1 MGRAMRL
8 ITMQIQNFMGI
19 GSGEIKFNNPGL
31 VLVEGKNSDS
41 PSSISNGAGKSTI
54 YDALHWAFWG
64 KTKRGIGGDDVVSN
78 KAKKDCQ
85 VSVEFMVNGTAFTV
99 LRTRKSAEHGNA
111 LRLWSLDGDCPDD
124 AVDLTKGTTKETQA
138 FLEETVKMSELT
150 FGKVAHFGQGDV
162 KNFAELSDAEL
173 KMVFEQALGLE
184 FLSDTLQKV
193 KLHKAKQEAVL
204 NASETTR
211 ARLEREC
218 DHLREK
224 KIYLDTAERE
234 MKTRRAEEATRYDR
248 EAATIE
254 AEIAAL
260 TAKKSELASVSTE
273 AQAKFKVLSAQLATL
288 NKTRADLTRRMND
301 ARSALA
307 VEKATAD
314 AKLKEAMKALE
325 AIKAA
330 DAKVGVPCGEC
341 GKPYTPGD
349 IGIVKDGFANRARV
363 ASAERK
369 EHLASIGS
377 REAGLSELTGLH
389 EKLEG
394 KIAEQEGVLRELA
407 KVEATARSAAELST
421 TIASLAAKVSKFKEF
436 ADKIRAEAGPSYA
449 TEYAEAATALHEA
462 ERELAV
468 VLAETAFLKEEIEM
482 AGVLEGAFGNGGMKS
497 YLLDNITPELNK
509 LIDRYIKVLDD
520 IDIEVSTVATL
531 KSGESREKFNIGVV
545 NKYGASTYAGN
556 SGGEKQK
563 VNLAISLA
571 FNTLVRTLAGNPL
584 NCLFLDEPFESL
596 DEGSTE
602 RVIELCGMLDLPNI
616 FVITHQQ
623 AIKDMIPSRI
633 LVEKTKGIGK
643 II

>member
-1 MGRAMRL
+1 MILQTSTYLTVLCGNNAENRRFSAGERFEFLKTVHMADFCYCASTRDGL
-8 ITMQIQNFMGI
+8 FLFQKSVTVSISKTKKQGLLRPNGARHATNNNADSKFHGHWERRNQIQQ
-19 GSGEIKFNNPGL
+19 PRL

-204 NASETTR
+204 NALETTR

-325 AIKAA
+325 PSRRRMPRLACHAVNAA
-330 DAKVGVPCGEC
+330 SHTRRRHRHRQGW
-341 GKPYTPGD
+341 
-349 IGIVKDGFANRARV
+349 FANRARV

-369 EHLASIGS
+369 EHLASIG
-377 REAGLSELTGLH
+377 H
-389 EKLEG
+389 
-394 KIAEQEGVLRELA
+394 
-407 KVEATARSAAELST
+407 AR
-421 TIASLAAKVSKFKEF
+421 
-436 ADKIRAEAGPSYA
+436 
-449 TEYAEAATALHEA
+449 
-462 ERELAV
+462 
-468 VLAETAFLKEEIEM
+468 
-482 AGVLEGAFGNGGMKS
+482 
-497 YLLDNITPELNK
+497 
-509 LIDRYIKVLDD
+509 
-520 IDIEVSTVATL
+520 
-531 KSGESREKFNIGVV
+531 
-545 NKYGASTYAGN
+545 
-556 SGGEKQK
+556 
-563 VNLAISLA
+563 
-571 FNTLVRTLAGNPL
+571 LV
-584 NCLFLDEPFESL
+584 
-596 DEGSTE
+596 
-602 RVIELCGMLDLPNI
+602 
-616 FVITHQQ
+616 
-623 AIKDMIPSRI
+623 
-633 LVEKTKGIGK
+633 
-643 II
+643 